1 MFYLM
6 AHSTH
11 FYLLLYDVGYMVE
24 DRTDERRNLLLSFH
38 MILFSD

>member
-11 FYLLLYDVGYMVE
+11 FIYGYKA
-24 DRTDERRNLLLSFH
+24 
-38 MILFSD
+38 SDIRKPAAYGKGQLK